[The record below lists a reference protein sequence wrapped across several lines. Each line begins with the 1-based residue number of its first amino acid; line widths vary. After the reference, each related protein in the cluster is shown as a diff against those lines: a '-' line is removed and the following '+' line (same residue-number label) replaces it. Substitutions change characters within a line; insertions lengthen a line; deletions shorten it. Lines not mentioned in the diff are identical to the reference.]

1 MFSRIRNAKVEG
13 STPFTGTNENNGLVQ
28 QGVSPLC
35 FVFGD
40 VTTDVSA
47 SGAPCLL

>member
-1 MFSRIRNAKVEG
+1 LAS
-13 STPFTGTNENNGLVQ
+13 

-35 FVFGD
+35 FVLGD

-47 SGAPCLL
+47 SGASCLL